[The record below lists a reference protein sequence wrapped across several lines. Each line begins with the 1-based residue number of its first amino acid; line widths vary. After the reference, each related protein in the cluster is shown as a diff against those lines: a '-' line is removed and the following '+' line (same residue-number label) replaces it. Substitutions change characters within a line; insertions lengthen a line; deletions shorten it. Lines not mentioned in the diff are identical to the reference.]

1 MKYWAYVPLFIRQFC
16 LRERGLVMSEIKTY
30 PNFQGRDFISIK
42 NYTQEEIYQ
51 VFEIAKQLKEKQRRR
66 EPHPLLAG
74 KTLGMIFTKSSTRT
88 RVSFEVGIY
97 QLGGHALF
105 LSAND
110 IQLGRGETI
119 KDTSLVLSRYLDG
132 IMIRTFAHQD
142 VLDLA
147 EHATI
152 PVINGLTDWLH
163 PCQVMGDLFT
173 VLEKKKRLAGLKL
186 AFIGDGNNVAHSLLI
201 GGAKVGMDVTVACP
215 AGYEPDPGVLEIAA
229 KDARANG
236 SLLTVVRD
244 PREAVAGADVVYTD
258 VWASMGQE
266 QEKEK
271 REKAFTGYCVDRRLM
286 QLAHPEAMVLHCLP
300 AHRGDEITDEVMD
313 GPQSAIFEEAE
324 NRLHVQ
330 KAIMALVMA

>member
-1 MKYWAYVPLFIRQFC
+1 
-16 LRERGLVMSEIKTY
+16 MSEIQLY
-30 PNFQGRDFISIK
+30 PIFRGRDFISIK
-42 NYTQEEIYQ
+42 DFTQEEVYQ
-51 VFEIAKQLKEKQRRR
+51 IFEVTKKLKEKQQRR

-74 KTLGMIFTKSSTRT
+74 KTLGMIFSKSSTRT

-147 EHATI
+147 ESAAI

-163 PCQVMGDLFT
+163 PCQVMGDFFT
-173 VLEKKKRLAGLKL
+173 VLEKKQRLAGLKL

-215 AGYEPDPGVLEIAA
+215 AGYEPDPAVLEIAGQDA
-229 KDARANG
+229 KVTG
-236 SLLTVVRD
+236 SCLTVVHD
-244 PREAVAGADVVYTD
+244 PREAMEGADVIYTD

-271 REKAFTGYCVDRRLM
+271 REKAFKGYCVDGKLM
-286 QLAHPEAMVLHCLP
+286 QLAHPEAIVLHCLP
-300 AHRGDEITDEVMD
+300 AHRGEEITDEVMD
-313 GPQSAIFEEAE
+313 GIQSAIFDEAE